1 MLVLLKTPDNIF
13 DGALSYL
20 IAMFSGT
27 LIVTA
32 YNLASAILRSFGDG
46 KTPLIAMGI
55 AACTNIVLDLLFV
68 MGFHWGITGA
78 AVATLIAQLISFL
91 YCLLVLRRNPYLRF
105 TKADWRPDAT
115 VLLTL
120 MKLGLSPGAPAH
132 PDRGGRHGAAVRH
145 QSLRR

>member
-91 YCLLVLRRNPYLRF
+91 YCLLCCAAIPISALP
-105 TKADWRPDAT
+105 RPI
-115 VLLTL
+115 
-120 MKLGLSPGAPAH
+120 
-132 PDRGGRHGAAVRH
+132 GGRMPRCC
-145 QSLRR
+145 